1 MRARKKPSRPGALAI
16 ELLLALPIVMALIL
30 GMAQLSM
37 LISARQQVT
46 VAAREAGRVAALGG
60 TATEVQET
68 VDRFFGTKVATVQM
82 AVLDSNG
89 DPIASGD
96 PITVQVRVQTT
107 KLVPE
112 MLKFIG
118 FSMKGQELVARAV
131 MRKE

>member
-16 ELLLALPIVMALIL
+16 ELLLALPIVMALVL

-60 TATEVQET
+60 SPSEVQET
-68 VDRFFGTKVATVQM
+68 VDRFLGAKVATVQL
-82 AVLDSNG
+82 AVQDSSG

-96 PITVQVRVQTT
+96 PITVQVRVPTT
-107 KLVPE
+107 SLVPE
-112 MLKFIG
+112 LLKFIG
-118 FSMKGQELVARAV
+118 FSMRNQEMVARAV